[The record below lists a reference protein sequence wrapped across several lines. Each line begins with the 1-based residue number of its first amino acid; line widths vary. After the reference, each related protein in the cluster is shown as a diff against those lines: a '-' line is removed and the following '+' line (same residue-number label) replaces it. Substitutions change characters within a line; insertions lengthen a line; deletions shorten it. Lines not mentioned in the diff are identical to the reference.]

1 MVTAF
6 SNVNNKNG
14 FIYMEKII
22 CFKLVCEMSLFCY
35 ILSEFLLYLITSRR
49 RSPLNI
55 VDFARVSYAHPLVC
69 VLPGLLTS
77 LGTILVQSQ
86 CPGRQ

>member
-1 MVTAF
+1 MGTAF
-6 SNVNNKNG
+6 SNVNNRNG

-35 ILSEFLLYLITSRR
+35 ILSDFLLYLITSRKK
-49 RSPLNI
+49 SPLNI
-55 VDFARVSYAHPLVC
+55 IQFALASYSHPSVRVLC
-69 VLPGLLTS
+69 RLLTS
-77 LGTILVQSQ
+77 LEMILVHSP